1 MSKSIKI
8 DGRSIGDGHPVY
20 IIAEVGANHNGD
32 VNLAKKMIDKA
43 KEVGVDC
50 VKFQT
55 YSTDNFCADKEKIF
69 EYFSQGKKVLEKE
82 YDMFKRLEFDESEWK
97 EIINHCNKMKMPFIT
112 TVQDPKDLKM
122 LLDIGGL
129 KAIKV
134 GSDDFDHF
142 LNLRHYAESGLPLII
157 SKGMANLAEVDEVI
171 QELIKYTNN
180 LAILHCVS
188 LYPSEPRYL
197 NIKQLSTLKNL
208 YPEVVWGFSDH
219 SQGTLASIIS
229 VGIGSNIIEK
239 HFTLDH
245 NFEGPDHWFS
255 MNLAEMKELVEGV
268 RYAES
273 ALGDGKVMPSESEIK
288 SKSIMRRRIVAR
300 ENLQMG
306 SILNEDNVNFMRSSE
321 GSYISDWNIIKG
333 NRLNNEKLINEGINL
348 SDINFN

>member
-8 DGRSIGDGHPVY
+8 NGRSIGDGHPVY

-32 VNLAKKMIDKA
+32 VNLAKKMIEKA
-43 KEVGVDC
+43 KEAGVDC

-69 EYFSQGKKVLEKE
+69 EYYSQGKKVLERE

-122 LLDIGGL
+122 LLKIGSL

-142 LNLRHYAESGLPLII
+142 LNLRLYAKTGLPLII
-157 SKGMANLAEVDEVI
+157 SKGMANLGEVDEVI
-171 QELIKYTNN
+171 NELGKYTNN

-188 LYPSEPRYL
+188 LYPSEPKHL
-197 NIKQLSTLKNL
+197 NIKQVSTLKNL
-208 YPEVVWGFSDH
+208 YPEIVWGFSDH

-229 VGIGSNIIEK
+229 VGMGASIIEK

-245 NFEGPDHWFS
+245 DFEGPDHWFS
-255 MNLAEMKELVEGV
+255 MDFSEMKELVEGV
-268 RYAES
+268 RFAEV
-273 ALGDGKVMPSESEIK
+273 ALGNGKVALSESEVK
-288 SKSIMRRRIVAR
+288 SKSIMRRRVVAKD
-300 ENLQMG
+300 NLKMG
-306 SILNEDNVNFMRSSE
+306 SILNEDNVSFMRSSE
-321 GSYISDWNIIKG
+321 GCYISDWKIIKG
-333 NRLNNEKLINEGINL
+333 SRLNNEKLINEGINL